1 MLGEP
6 AGIGVEDE
14 STLGPPVTAVIN
26 GMRKYSAI
34 ACKSLCGT
42 TEISHITKK
51 NAIIA
56 VTKSAYAIFQ
66 LSLWPSDCSDT
77 VRRITMRPGGD
88 PLISQPRQAF
98 LPESDRVCRTWSS
111 SSMNEGRT
119 VRSEEHTS
127 ELQSLMR

>member
-1 MLGEP
+1 MPSSFLGNGCLFGIMLGEP

-42 TEISHITKK
+42 TEISHIPKK

-66 LSLWPSDCSDT
+66 LSLWPSDCSDN
-77 VRRITMRPGGD
+77 VRRLTMRPGGD
-88 PLISQPRQAF
+88 QPIWQPRRAF
-98 LPESDRVCRTWSS
+98 LPECER
-111 SSMNEGRT
+111 
-119 VRSEEHTS
+119 
-127 ELQSLMR
+127 

>member
-1 MLGEP
+1 MPSSFLGNGCLFGIMLGEP

-51 NAIIA
+51 NAILA

-77 VRRITMRPGGD
+77 VRRLTMPHGGV
-88 PLISQPRQAF
+88 PLISQPHHAF
-98 LPESDRVCRTWSS
+98 FPVSDLACRTGSS
-111 SSMNEGRT
+111 S
-119 VRSEEHTS
+119 
-127 ELQSLMR
+127 